1 MHNDARRRKRMK
13 VAARCLG
20 CACQRFVYPAAT
32 VGGEDLMDRGHEF
45 IVDLPGEGTYI
56 VKLLEGV
63 RIEQSGG
70 SAVYRNTPD
79 FRVRDQAPLRHVAAD
94 WERPAN
100 DKCHAASTSQAA
112 AER

>member
-70 SAVYRNTPD
+70 SAVSPQHTGFPGQGPSTP
-79 FRVRDQAPLRHVAAD
+79 APRG
-94 WERPAN
+94 R
-100 DKCHAASTSQAA
+100 
-112 AER
+112 